1 MEPLQQFT
9 ETIMKQAKLDTL
21 PAEVQASLRE
31 QLEAQVTRRLGAVII
46 AALPAGERDAFVS
59 KIEEN
64 MSSEQR
70 TALMEEAAKRIPNFQ
85 QLLEKTLEDVA
96 VEFLSNMKQ

>member
-21 PAEVQASLRE
+21 PAEARASLSE
-31 QLEAQVTRRLGAVII
+31 QLEAQVTRRLGAVIL
-46 AALPAGERDAFVS
+46 AALPEGEREAFVA
-59 KIEEN
+59 KIDEN
-64 MSSEQR
+64 MSPEQR
-70 TALMEEAAKRIPNFQ
+70 SALMDDAAKHIPNYQ